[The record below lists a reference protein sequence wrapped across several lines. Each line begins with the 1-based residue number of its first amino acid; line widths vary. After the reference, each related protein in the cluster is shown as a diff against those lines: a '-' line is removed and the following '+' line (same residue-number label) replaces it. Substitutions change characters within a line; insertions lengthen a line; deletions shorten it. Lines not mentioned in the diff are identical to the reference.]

1 MIENGTIVNVHYIGK
16 LTDGSVFDSSEG
28 RGTLRFEVGSGQ
40 IIPGFEDALMGK
52 NIGDKVTVNIHPDQ
66 AYGPVK
72 EELIVNVPLD
82 RLPENL
88 EMGQVLEA
96 TLENGQSTNVTV
108 VNIANEHATI
118 DGNHPLAGQE
128 LVFDIE
134 VVSLG

>member
-1 MIENGTIVNVHYIGK
+1 
-16 LTDGSVFDSSEG
+16 
-28 RGTLRFEVGSGQ
+28 
-40 IIPGFEDALMGK
+40 MGK
-52 NIGDKVTVNIHPDQ
+52 NIGDKVTVNIQPEE
-66 AYGPVK
+66 AYGPVL

-88 EMGQVLEA
+88 EMGQILEA
-96 TLENGQSTNVTV
+96 TLENGESSNVTV
-108 VNIANEHATI
+108 VNISEEHATI